1 MVNILTV
8 CIDITALWDLTSF
21 SLIDY
26 IYMYVAEKT
35 VVFKFRKKQ

>member
-26 IYMYVAEKT
+26 IYMYVTEKPIA
-35 VVFKFRKKQ
+35 FKFWK

>member
-8 CIDITALWDLTSF
+8 CIDNTALWDLITF

-26 IYMYVAEKT
+26 IYMYFAGKT
-35 VVFKFRKKQ
+35 VVFKFWKKQ